1 MDSDKVKVS
10 IGITMEIII
19 EGFGLEIKKRAKV
32 SSVWKQET
40 YTMENGKMAKNM
52 DLDGIL
58 SQIKIST
65 KESL

>member
-1 MDSDKVKVS
+1 MDLDKVKVS
-10 IGITMEIII
+10 IDITMEIII
-19 EGFGLEIKKRAKV
+19 EGFGSEIKSRAKV
-32 SSVWKQET
+32 SSVWKQEM

-58 SQIKIST
+58 LQIKIST